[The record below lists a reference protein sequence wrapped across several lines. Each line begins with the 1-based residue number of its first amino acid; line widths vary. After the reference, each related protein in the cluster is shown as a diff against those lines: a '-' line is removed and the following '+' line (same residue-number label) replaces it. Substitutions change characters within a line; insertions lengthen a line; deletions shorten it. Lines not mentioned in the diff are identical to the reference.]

1 MHTVSRAYMFVV
13 HDDYVLLKAF
23 ILSDICH
30 TFDDFLIVRWRSDE
44 SETVSDLWTVIEKM
58 FSNIH

>member
-30 TFDDFLIVRWRSDE
+30 TFDDFLIVS
-44 SETVSDLWTVIEKM
+44 
-58 FSNIH
+58 